1 MLFQSE
7 RKNYYAGIV
16 GCVLGFVLGQ
26 FLLEVVSVSESPF
39 GGQTLYIIIGSVLTV
54 FSILFTGILIK
65 KLIDYSKR
73 KKNRRKNTKIV
84 FLQDQQRPKRTE

>member
-26 FLLEVVSVSESPF
+26 FLLEEVSVSESPL
-39 GGQTLYIIIGSVLTV
+39 GGQTLYIIIGSILTV
-54 FSILFTGILIK
+54 FSILFTGILVK
-65 KLIDYSKR
+65 KLIDYNKR
-73 KKNRRKNTKIV
+73 KKTRRKNTKIV
-84 FLQDQQRPKRTE
+84 FLQDQQRSKRAE